1 MRICSLLLFVYIDST
16 TPFSMSAPQNRG
28 GRGQG
33 RGGRGDGAKRTYRD
47 PNNRPPPN
55 TTPNNRPPPNTTPN
69 TKNHY
74 NPNPSA
80 NPAKKLNGEK
90 GASASTIAEDYKIK
104 FTSMLLN
111 FREDPDQSELV
122 LPSDL
127 TNTERKF
134 IHTAARGLGLVS
146 KSRGKEGSAEGRKI
160 HVNKGST
167 AVRRAGVGSAQHN
180 GSGNGNGND
189 DEDVNPDTQLP
200 TLAFSSNVKKLLA
213 TYVVSNPPSEDEM
226 MESYSTGSS
235 TIGSKV
241 DVSTML
247 KNLNLSRDAK
257 KRKMPKVR

>member
-28 GRGQG
+28 NQF
-33 RGGRGDGAKRTYRD
+33 RGGRGDGAKRPYRD
-47 PNNRPPPN
+47 
-55 TTPNNRPPPNTTPN
+55 PNNRPPPNTTPN

-80 NPAKKLNGEK
+80 NPAKKLLNGEK

-167 AVRRAGVGSAQHN
+167 AVRRAGVGSAQQN